1 MDEEDIEAKKE
12 FVVTF
17 FNNYSK
23 KNSSLHRMLDQGF
36 IEEALILAC
45 CYICALANHR
55 YGMSNERDNFIKIIY
70 EHSDNK
76 NLFSKI
82 SWIDFYKNGK
92 DPIERIKKGKPIANY
107 KNIKAAL
114 LKIFDKKSDH
124 HQEMDKNGLIDHLKD
139 QKPSI
144 DFRNSEANLDNFSY
158 AAVLYEKYRS
168 AGVHEG
174 GMAHSWDAETG
185 KPLFIRNEQG
195 EDIYYNGNTLCF
207 SKEIILTTLKNVHH
221 NLKKQCLS
229 AIKWPHEL

>member
-12 FVVTF
+12 FIAAF
-17 FNNYSK
+17 FNDYSRK
-23 KNSSLHRMLDQGF
+23 ISNLSKMLEQGF

-70 EHSDNK
+70 GYSDNK
-76 NLFSKI
+76 ILFSRI

-92 DPIERIKKGKPIANY
+92 DTSEKNRNGKPIANY
-107 KNIKAAL
+107 EDIKSAL
-114 LKIFDKKSDH
+114 LKIFDKRSDH
-124 HQEMDKNGLIDHLKD
+124 HQEMDKNGLIDYLKH
-139 QKPSI
+139 QKLFS
-144 DFRNSEANLDNFSY
+144 DFRNLEANLDNFSY

-174 GMAHSWDAETG
+174 GMAHSWDVGTG
-185 KPLFIRNEQG
+185 KPLFTRNEQG

-207 SKEIILTTLKNVHH
+207 SKEIILTTLSRVSN
-221 NLKKQCLS
+221 NLKEQCVS
-229 AIKWPHEL
+229 AAKWPHEL